1 MDISS
6 LLGLALGIIAFVYG
20 VYSSAGYSLSGLS
33 AMIDIPS
40 MIVTIV
46 GSIGS
51 MFISNPKEKAFKF
64 LSYIMMAL
72 KEQKID
78 MLGTLRTLYT
88 FAEKARRD
96 GMISLEEDIGKIDDQ
111 FMRDGLRAAV
121 DGTDPEEIRK
131 ILEIKMELYEDDQ
144 GGNIAVME
152 SWGAYGPAFGMIG
165 TLIGLILLLGQLNDP
180 TAIGPY
186 MAVALITTLY
196 GALIAN
202 ILATPV
208 ADKLKKRTAKMIS
221 MKRMTTEGIL
231 SIVQGENPRLMEEK
245 LKAFLSAQDRAIY
258 EKGKGEAQA

>member
-6 LLGLALGIIAFVYG
+6 LLGLALGIIAFVFG
-20 VYSSAGYSLSGLS
+20 VYSSAGYSFSGLS
-33 AMIDIPS
+33 AMVDIPS
-40 MIVTIV
+40 VIVTVV

-51 MFISNPKEKAFKF
+51 MFISNPKDRSFKF
-64 LSYIMMAL
+64 LSYVAMAF
-72 KEQKID
+72 KDPKID
-78 MLGTLRTLYT
+78 NLGTLRTLYT

-96 GMISLEEDIGKIDDQ
+96 GMISLEEDISKIDDE
-111 FMRDGLRAAV
+111 FMKDGLRAAV

-131 ILEIKMELYEDDQ
+131 ILEIKMEMYENDQ
-144 GGNIAVME
+144 SSNIVVLE

-186 MAVALITTLY
+186 MSVALITTLY

-202 ILATPV
+202 IFAIPV
-208 ADKLKKRTAKMIS
+208 AEKLKKRVAKFIGL
-221 MKRMTTEGIL
+221 KRMTTEGIL

-245 LKAFLSAQDRAIY
+245 LKAFLSVQDRATY